1 MILAVFFI
9 LTKHLF
15 TMSNSKNHIQSDL
28 LGKALVEVGIM
39 SEERIEVKFNTPYIL
54 QQNGA
59 SCKDHESIFI
69 SNGNINIEGRAE
81 SHTDLLFVPTT
92 DNGNFTLADV
102 TIGKNFHWEQKEL
115 QTFSGALRI
124 IMEGNQLTAINI
136 VPVEEYLTS
145 VISSEMSA
153 TSSIELLKAHA
164 VISRSWLLSQITN
177 KNRKKTTASGMT
189 ETEEEIIKWYD
200 REDHI
205 NFDVCADDH
214 CQRYQGITRASTKT
228 VREAIEATK
237 GLVLMCDDEICDARF
252 SKSCGGVSET
262 FENCWEDSPHKYLV
276 KVIDNADCHDK
287 LAENLTI
294 ETNAEQWIRSEPKSF
309 CNTTD
314 KEILSQVLNSYDQET
329 PDFYRWKVEYS
340 QEEISGLIRR
350 KSGIDF
356 GDILDI
362 VPMERGVSGRLVKMK
377 IVGSKR
383 TLTIG
388 KELEIRKILS
398 ESHLYSSAFIVDKE
412 GDGIPLKFTLTGA
425 GWGHGVGLCQIGAAV
440 MAAKGYSYKDILF
453 HYYKNCTIDEN
464 YGNKI

>member
-1 MILAVFFI
+1 
-9 LTKHLF
+9 
-15 TMSNSKNHIQSDL
+15 
-28 LGKALVEVGIM
+28 M
-39 SEERIEVKFNTPYIL
+39 SEEKIEVKFNTPYTL

-59 SCKDHESIFI
+59 GCNGHESIFI
-69 SNGNINIEGRAE
+69 SNGNINMKGRAE
-81 SHTDLLFVPTT
+81 SYTDILFIPAT

-177 KNRKKTTASGMT
+177 KNRKKAAASGMT

-200 REDHI
+200 REDHT

-276 KVIDNADCHDK
+276 KVIDNAECHDK
-287 LAENLTI
+287 LAEDLTI
-294 ETNAEQWIRSEPKSF
+294 ETNAERWIRSAPESF

-314 KEILSQVLNSYDQET
+314 KDTLSQVLNSYDQET

-340 QEEISGLIRR
+340 QEEISDLIRR

-362 VPMERGVSGRLVKMK
+362 APMERGVSGRLVKMK
-377 IVGSKR
+377 IIGSKR
-383 TLTIG
+383 ALTIG

-398 ESHLYSSAFIVDKE
+398 ESHLYSSAFVIDKE
-412 GDGIPLKFTLTGA
+412 GEEKPSKFTLTGA

-440 MAAKGYSYKDILF
+440 MASKGYSYKEILF
-453 HYYKNCTIDEN
+453 HYYKNCTIAEN
-464 YGNKI
+464 YGDKIATN

>member
-1 MILAVFFI
+1 
-9 LTKHLF
+9 
-15 TMSNSKNHIQSDL
+15 MSNSKKHIQSAL
-28 LGKALVEVGIM
+28 FKGKALVEVGIM
-39 SEERIEVKFNTPYIL
+39 SEEKIEVKFNTPYTL

-59 SCKDHESIFI
+59 GCNGHESIFI
-69 SNGNINIEGRAE
+69 SNGNINMKGRAE
-81 SHTDLLFVPTT
+81 SYTDLLFVPAT

-177 KNRKKTTASGMT
+177 KNRKKATASGMT

-200 REDHI
+200 REDHT

-276 KVIDNADCHDK
+276 KVIDNAECHDK
-287 LAENLTI
+287 LAEDLTI
-294 ETNAEQWIRSEPKSF
+294 EANAERWIRSAPESF

-314 KEILSQVLNSYDQET
+314 KDTLSQVLNSYDQET

-340 QEEISGLIRR
+340 QEEISDLIRR

-377 IVGSKR
+377 IIGSKR
-383 TLTIG
+383 ALTIG

-398 ESHLYSSAFIVDKE
+398 ESHLYSSAFVIDKE
-412 GDGIPLKFTLTGA
+412 GEEKPSKFTLTGA

-440 MAAKGYSYKDILF
+440 MASKGYSYKEILF
-453 HYYKNCTIDEN
+453 HYYKNCTIAEN
-464 YGNKI
+464 YGDKIATN

>member
-1 MILAVFFI
+1 
-9 LTKHLF
+9 
-15 TMSNSKNHIQSDL
+15 
-28 LGKALVEVGIM
+28 
-39 SEERIEVKFNTPYIL
+39 
-54 QQNGA
+54 
-59 SCKDHESIFI
+59 
-69 SNGNINIEGRAE
+69 
-81 SHTDLLFVPTT
+81 
-92 DNGNFTLADV
+92 
-102 TIGKNFHWEQKEL
+102 
-115 QTFSGALRI
+115 
-124 IMEGNQLTAINI
+124 
-136 VPVEEYLTS
+136 
-145 VISSEMSA
+145 
-153 TSSIELLKAHA
+153 
-164 VISRSWLLSQITN
+164 
-177 KNRKKTTASGMT
+177 MT

-287 LAENLTI
+287 LAEDLSI
-294 ETNAEQWIRSEPKSF
+294 EANAEQWIRSVPKSF
-309 CNTTD
+309 CNTTE

-340 QEEISGLIRR
+340 QKEISDLIRR

-398 ESHLYSSAFIVDKE
+398 ESHLYSSAFVIDKE
-412 GDGIPLKFTLTGA
+412 GDGIPSKFTLTGA